1 MKKRHAYPARLWLVA
16 VLAGLSIAAGIG
28 LGRIQPTGG
37 RAGLIQFDVISE
49 LNMDEGYTNTVVF
62 ARYWVCRDYYA
73 VSVLWSEPHGL
84 GMANV
89 KCIVVRSDK
98 NTFQVNDALF
108 PHWVPLNTN
117 YPRPLGERGPFRW
130 GGGMYEGAE
139 MRFAEAEALARRVYV
154 SDLALGT
161 GPSRNADGVVDLNVS
176 ESAHGIRRKLAR
188 LKARLKDNRIES
200 MELFDKQR
208 SLCRLE
214 YEYEPG
220 RNASALSRLVAHLP
234 VRPEKLAAQV
244 ALTSTSSRGDTKNF
258 KLNDVDHLYH
268 KGGRTCSVAYRD
280 VSLGDTVLRLPAQVE
295 VRVSEDRRLLRS
307 ARLIDFKRVDLD
319 KAGVWEAARAF
330 GELSDEDRGWRQL
343 AERYLKQ
350 PGPNL
355 GPMEVDP
362 NDLAF
367 VRRLV
372 AKYPLPQAEAA
383 PPREVAPKTRTTRGR
398 MSPEAMAQRR
408 AESREKERRWEK
420 LARDFAKLREIEV
433 EPNDARVIRQL
444 YKYYSRTIFVPL
456 TQEQKTQFR
465 TKGGG
470 VARVVRDDKRDEA
483 DMRNKL
489 HDILTYYRIPPL
501 PQSKP
506 PEMDPNDLTRIRQ
519 LAVYYERLATQ
530 EDRGLGGRL
539 KAVHA
544 LTRLDRMR
552 KDYDAFE
559 GHTLAYLEMI
569 RKAGLA
575 NMVMA
580 GGRGNIETFVVA
592 GEYEKATRLM
602 RQWADWSAAESG
614 TDAILRFAGW
624 DVQGSKRD
632 PWSGVHLL
640 DRVLERPGLS
650 PVQRYKALAFRAVAL
665 HQIDKLLA
673 DPESAENDLHR
684 AQAQWIL
691 STASRAD
698 LARRVAPAL
707 REALSAW
714 QSLGA
719 ARWSDAKPYSTANM
733 TAATKNSLGYPEATA
748 LQEISARL
756 MSVIGERASKT
767 SAGRSGTRR

>member
-1 MKKRHAYPARLWLVA
+1 MNKRCRCAVRLWLVA
-16 VLAGLSIAAGIG
+16 ALAGLSIAGGIG

-37 RAGLIQFDVISE
+37 KAGLIQFDVISE
-49 LNMDEGYTNTVVF
+49 LNMDEAFTHWIVF

-73 VSVLWSEPHGL
+73 VSVLWSEPHGVGHQDMKTL
-84 GMANV
+84 AV
-89 KCIVVRSDK
+89 LSDE
-98 NTFQVNDALF
+98 TAFRTDDQMYAF
-108 PHWVPLNTN
+108 WVPLNTT

-130 GGGMYEGAE
+130 GGAMYELAE

-154 SDLALGT
+154 SDLAPGT
-161 GPSRNADGVVDLNVS
+161 GPSRNPDGVVDLHVP
-176 ESAHGIRRKLAR
+176 ESARGIQRKLAR
-188 LKARLKDNRIES
+188 LKARLKDDRIES

-214 YEYEPG
+214 YEYEPSG
-220 RNASALSRLVAHLP
+220 KASGLSRLVAHLP

-244 ALTSTSSRGDTKNF
+244 TLTSTSSQGDTKNF
-258 KLNDVDHLYH
+258 KLNDVDHLH
-268 KGGRTCSVAYRD
+268 HRGGRTCTVTYRD
-280 VSLGDTVLRLPAQVE
+280 VSLGDTVLRLPVQVE
-295 VRVSEDRRLLRS
+295 VRVSEDKRLLRS

-330 GELSDEDRGWRQL
+330 GGLSPEDREWRRL
-343 AERYLKQ
+343 ADRYLKQ
-350 PGPNL
+350 PGPKL

-372 AKYPLPQAEAA
+372 AKYPLPQAEAM
-383 PPREVAPKTRTTRGR
+383 PREAVPKTRTIRER

-408 AESREKERRWEK
+408 ARGRENARRWEK
-420 LARDFAKLREIEV
+420 LARDLAKLREIEV
-433 EPNDARVIRQL
+433 EPNDARVMRQL
-444 YKYYSRTIFVPL
+444 YKYYKRTIFVPL
-456 TQEQKTQFR
+456 TQEQKTQLR
-465 TKGGG
+465 TRGGW
-470 VARVVRDDKRDEA
+470 AECPVRDDKRDQA
-483 DMRNKL
+483 DLYNKL
-489 HDILTYYRIPPL
+489 GKILAYYRIPPL

-519 LAVYYERLATQ
+519 LAVHYEQLATQ

-544 LTRLDRMR
+544 LTRLDKMR

-580 GGRGNIETFVVA
+580 GGRGNIETLVVA
-592 GEYEKATRLM
+592 GEYEKANKLM

-624 DVQGSKRD
+624 DGDGYRRD

-640 DRVLERPGLS
+640 DRLLKRPGLS

-684 AQAQWIL
+684 AQARWIL

-698 LARRVAPAL
+698 LARKVAPAL

-714 QSLGA
+714 QALGE

-733 TAATKNSLGYPEATA
+733 SAATKNFMGYPDATA
-748 LQEISARL
+748 LQEVSARL
-756 MSVIGERASKT
+756 MTAIQERT
-767 SAGRSGTRR
+767 SRTSTRRSGQRR